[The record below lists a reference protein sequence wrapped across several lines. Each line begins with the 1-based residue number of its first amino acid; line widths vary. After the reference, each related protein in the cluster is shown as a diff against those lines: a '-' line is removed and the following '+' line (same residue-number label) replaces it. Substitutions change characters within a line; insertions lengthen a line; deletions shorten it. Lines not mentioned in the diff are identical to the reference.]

1 MHLLLPYAAALAP
14 GCEAALRSLALPNL
28 ERLLARLTPD
38 NAPQNDESDEF
49 TLSPPHE
56 RALARAL
63 GLACGDGRLPW
74 AARDAALA
82 GEDPAATPRGW
93 VTPCHWQVATDH
105 IIMGDP
111 AALDLSEAESRALL
125 ALVAPYFEEDGI
137 HLAYRSPIRWNASG
151 EPLRGLAT
159 ASLDRVTGRGLD
171 LWMPDGPEARPLR
184 RLQTE
189 LQMLLYTHPS
199 TDERNARG
207 LQAVNSFWLSGT
219 GDWTPGARA
228 DAPELRM
235 PDGLRAAALHDDW
248 AAWAD
253 AWRAI
258 DARDCAELLALLDQ
272 GAEVRLTLCGERSAL
287 TFRAGAAGAWQRL
300 TSKLGGLFRRTRPAD
315 LAKAL

>member
-14 GCEAALRSLALPNL
+14 GCEAAQRSLALPNL
-28 ERLLARLTPD
+28 EQLLARLAPD
-38 NAPQNDESDEF
+38 HSHQNDERDEF

-63 GLACGDGRLPW
+63 GLAGSDGRLPW
-74 AARDAALA
+74 AARAAALA
-82 GEDPAATPRGW
+82 GEDPAAEPRGW

-105 IIMGDP
+105 ITMGDP
-111 AALDLSEAESRALL
+111 AALGLSEDESRALL

-137 HLAYRSPIRWNASG
+137 RLAYQSPIRWNASG

-207 LQAVNSFWLSGT
+207 LLAVNSFWLSGT

-228 DAPELRM
+228 DAPELRI
-235 PDGLRAAALHDDW
+235 PGGLRDAALHDDW
-248 AAWAD
+248 AAWAA
-253 AWRAI
+253 AWQAI
-258 DARDCAELLALLDQ
+258 DAGDCAELLARLDQ
-272 GAEVRLTLCGERSAL
+272 GAEVRLTLCGERRAL
-287 TFRAGAAGAWQRL
+287 TFQAGSAGAWQRL
-300 TSKLGGLFRRTRPAD
+300 TSKLRGLFARTRLAD
-315 LAKAL
+315 LARTL